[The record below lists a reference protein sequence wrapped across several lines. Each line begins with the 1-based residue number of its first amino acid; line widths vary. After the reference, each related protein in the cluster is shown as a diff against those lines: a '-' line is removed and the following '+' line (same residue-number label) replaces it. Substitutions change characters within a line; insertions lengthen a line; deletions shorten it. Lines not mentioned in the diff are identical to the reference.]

1 VQGAAL
7 RGPLFVFSS
16 AAIRRLSRSESAS
29 FGFRGYPKGGL
40 VVSPAPG
47 AQMRPSERP
56 ALGFRFGIVSFHDAL
71 GYTS

>member
-29 FGFRGYPKGGL
+29 FGFRGYPKGGYL
-40 VVSPAPG
+40 PCPGSPNA
-47 AQMRPSERP
+47 
-56 ALGFRFGIVSFHDAL
+56 AL
-71 GYTS
+71 